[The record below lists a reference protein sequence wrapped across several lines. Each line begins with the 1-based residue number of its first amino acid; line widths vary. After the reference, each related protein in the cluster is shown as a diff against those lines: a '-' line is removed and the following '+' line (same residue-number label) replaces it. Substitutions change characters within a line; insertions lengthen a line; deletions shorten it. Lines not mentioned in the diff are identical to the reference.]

1 MEKRSTPLGAIVI
14 PVDFARRATQLLSRT
29 ISLVSVLQDA
39 PFEVVVAHNDRGGL
53 HDKLLQLWVRQ
64 FGNHSLRLVSGKF
77 TEHVGHQS
85 LLRNRA
91 MEQVMSEIALFLDVD
106 IYPDKALFAHLM
118 TEVQKGT
125 RLAMAP
131 CLYLTA
137 RGTQRLRSSGDVS
150 AAMNDY
156 LAFDRKCVLHMAMP
170 SSVMSMKVVDYWQAG
185 GFDER
190 YYGHGYEDFD
200 FMVRFA
206 HWFAL
211 VKPCFDV
218 FVDKT
223 YRAPLLAEGFRATLS
238 QLAIANL
245 LDEHVALHLFHSNE
259 MQGPYRE
266 RRKKNALLFQSVL
279 IDLYDSARQLS
290 TTGSRLEL
298 EARFERE
305 CKQRAVDP
313 QQFKVLSDNRAGHV
327 GRGFSLQRQVRKIEK
342 WVRQ

>member
-1 MEKRSTPLGAIVI
+1 MPLGAIVI

-29 ISLVSVLQDA
+29 ISLASVLQDA

-53 HDKLLQLWVRQ
+53 HDKMLKLWVRYY
-64 FGNHSLRLVSGKF
+64 GNERLCLVSGKF

-91 MEQVMSEIALFLDVD
+91 MEQVMSDIALFLDAD

-118 TEVQKGT
+118 TQVRAGT

-137 RGTQRLRSSGDVS
+137 RGTQRLRNSEDVS
-150 AAMNDY
+150 AAMKDY

-170 SSVMSMKVVDYWQAG
+170 SSVMAVKVADYWQAG

-206 HWFAL
+206 HWFGLAQ
-211 VKPCFDV
+211 PSFDV
-218 FVDKT
+218 LVDKS
-223 YRAPLLAEGFRATLS
+223 YRAPLLAQGFRATLS
-238 QLAIANL
+238 QLAVPNL
-245 LDEHVALHLFHSNE
+245 LDERVALHLFHANE
-259 MQGPYRE
+259 IHGQYRE
-266 RRKKNALLFQSVL
+266 RRKKNAVLFRSVL
-279 IDLYDSARQLS
+279 TDLYGNAGRLPPVA
-290 TTGSRLEL
+290 SRLRL
-298 EARFERE
+298 GARFRRE
-305 CKQRAVDP
+305 CRQRALDP
-313 QQFKVLSDNRAGHV
+313 QQFKVLLDNRAGHV
-327 GRGFSLQRQVRKIEK
+327 GRGFSLGRQARKITK